1 MFNQAAYSCVIWDTL
16 LPSSNFSR
24 HLNPWDLYYICR
36 VSFVYVK
43 LKLVYLL
50 ALIKLPELT
59 PFDLQF
65 LYEIPSITWFEFFFL
80 IKCLNLDWSLKTV
93 YISDRWLMHSKNDYK
108 YMYLNIFKVKL
119 NERKNMLLD
128 NATRVIPL
136 WMCYFFFFAS
146 YLPVTCQQSKRSIKL

>member
-1 MFNQAAYSCVIWDTL
+1 MCNL
-16 LPSSNFSR
+16 R
-24 HLNPWDLYYICR
+24 HSLAKFKLQSAFKSMRYLYYICR

-128 NATRVIPL
+128 NTTRVIPPL
-136 WMCYFFFFAS
+136 NVLFFFCIIS
-146 YLPVTCQQSKRSIKL
+146 LPVSCQQSKRSIKL